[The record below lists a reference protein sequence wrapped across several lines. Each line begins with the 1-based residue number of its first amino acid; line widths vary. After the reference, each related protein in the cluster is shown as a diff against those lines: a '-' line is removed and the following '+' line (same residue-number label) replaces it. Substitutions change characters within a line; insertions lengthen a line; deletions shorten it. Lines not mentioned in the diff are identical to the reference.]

1 MLIQRRI
8 MKFFLLV
15 SIANSEFENRTR
27 LKVKENRMKKYIPT
41 TTFDSTDSCSDGLN
55 AKYCTPPFEDITRVL
70 KKKFE
75 ASQTCGIDQSERYC
89 KRENEKWSCK
99 FCDSSQTAQMLPTRH
114 LNDHE
119 KTTDEETCWYSGS
132 VIEPGQQTQIRS
144 ESDLEKA
151 STRNVTLKIDF
162 SHPYEISF
170 ITMKFC
176 GPVPA
181 AMVIYKSTG
190 NNDEWQPYQYYAD
203 NCLETF
209 GIEPNEE
216 ITRLNQ
222 EKALCSERYSKN
234 KEGTRVSFNTV
245 NNRGDSSVSPV
256 VQNWMTA
263 QAIKIELLKPS
274 IWPVDN
280 NGLKTPS
287 STLVASYQ
295 YAISDIRVSGHCQ
308 CNGHAD
314 SCEIIDGQPKCI
326 CKHGTVGATCN
337 MCHSFYQDRPW
348 QRGTKANPNEC
359 RVCNCNLHTNKC
371 KFNDSLFKMSGNQS
385 GGMCQ
390 KCRHNTSGA
399 SCQVCKP
406 GYTPDPNKSVDSPKY
421 CKKIPSPEIP
431 SPSCA
436 NMCKKHDSISLPP
449 KEYCKKTMILKIDV
463 KSRKTVRGKYVVYI
477 VNIQKV
483 YRPKKSRKSTNS
495 RNKNP
500 FILSSKESRSTRKK
514 HTATSSNSPPH
525 ITKGK
530 WEIWQNK
537 KYAKCG
543 CPKLRVKKTYLLL
556 GKHKSVRHARNGS
569 RRKFKIDRHSN
580 SLLWR
585 DQFDSNL
592 KSIEALNRE
601 KKTC

>member
-1 MLIQRRI
+1 
-8 MKFFLLV
+8 
-15 SIANSEFENRTR
+15 
-27 LKVKENRMKKYIPT
+27 
-41 TTFDSTDSCSDGLN
+41 
-55 AKYCTPPFEDITRVL
+55 
-70 KKKFE
+70 
-75 ASQTCGIDQSERYC
+75 
-89 KRENEKWSCK
+89 
-99 FCDSSQTAQMLPTRH
+99 
-114 LNDHE
+114 
-119 KTTDEETCWYSGS
+119 
-132 VIEPGQQTQIRS
+132 
-144 ESDLEKA
+144 SDLEKA

-421 CKKIPSPEIP
+421 CKSCDCHRVGSKSKNCNKSECKEGVSGLKCTHCAPGYTQTKSPIKPCEKIREIPSPEIP